1 MIARLA
7 LAAAAVGLMALSCP
21 DETRWAIESEI
32 MRSLEATRTED
43 IDAYMKGVPA
53 DLLVRHDDGSIMNAE
68 QLRADVLQQ
77 WSVIERTIAI
87 ETTIDR
93 MEVNPDRSVTVWTS
107 SRWERVMMG
116 RDGVSR
122 HNVVTTQKHR
132 EVWKRRGARWFNY
145 EIEELGGQTWIDGT
159 LQS

>member
-1 MIARLA
+1 MIARLT

-32 MRSLEATRTED
+32 MRSVEATRTED

-53 DLLVRHDDGSIMNAE
+53 DLLVRHADGSILNAE
-68 QLRADVLQQ
+68 QVREDVLRE
-77 WSVIERTIAI
+77 WAAVERTLAI
-87 ETTIDR
+87 ETAIER
-93 MEVNPDRSVTVWTS
+93 MEVNPDRSVTVWTA
-107 SRWERVMMG
+107 SRWERVVADAAG
-116 RDGVSR
+116 RR
-122 HNVVTTQKHR
+122 TVVTTQNHR